1 MQFDQIYTILDR
13 QRIEKL
19 QTSDF
24 PLPGCIFSQI
34 FACHMSSV
42 ILTDIIQ
49 TVLETLECFLS
60 KSTNYMHILAF
71 MAEKQ
76 AA

>member
-1 MQFDQIYTILDR
+1 MTPCILDS
-13 QRIEKL
+13 QKL

-24 PLPGCIFSQI
+24 PLPGWIFSQV

-49 TVLETLECFLS
+49 TVLETPECFLS
-60 KSTNYMHILAF
+60 KSTNNMHILASGP
-71 MAEKQ
+71 E
-76 AA
+76 